1 VKGLCRRFRP
11 DASVPDMAHEG
22 DERAIQFRGP
32 LANGVPARDEGHRGG
47 KLLPRCSDIC
57 AGPHFLSKN
66 HLRMAPSSCDAPP
79 IVVRRGISGR
89 IVCCIAVAMGV
100 ILSLGAM
107 TGTARAASAAVSKP
121 SGIFVFDAAGNATTA
136 VKEVLAGSLP
146 RQDVRGFDWTFSWS
160 TLEPSPGAYQWN
172 VLDNALAA
180 ATGAG
185 FTSQLTV
192 LPGTQAPP
200 WVIAACPDVSVTLLH
215 TQKVVTIAVP
225 TTTCFLNDWTT
236 FIAALGSHLARA
248 TGVTSVQASGLGD
261 QGEMTLSP
269 TTTGTWADVGVT
281 STSLLAGWKQVLTA
295 WRTSLPASI
304 PSALAIEEPL
314 GIGVSNVLG
323 TLIPW
328 VHSHFSSKVW
338 IQQNALRATTSET
351 SGYWPILRK
360 ASTWT
365 NTGWQMF
372 GYGTENG
379 DLETAFKIGLAS
391 HARYFQ
397 IYLADVV
404 DPTKTVALEYLAS
417 QL

>member
-1 VKGLCRRFRP
+1 
-11 DASVPDMAHEG
+11 
-22 DERAIQFRGP
+22 
-32 LANGVPARDEGHRGG
+32 
-47 KLLPRCSDIC
+47 
-57 AGPHFLSKN
+57 
-66 HLRMAPSSCDAPP
+66 
-79 IVVRRGISGR
+79 
-89 IVCCIAVAMGV
+89 MGV
-100 ILSLGAM
+100 VLSLAAM
-107 TGTARAASAAVSKP
+107 TGTARAANSGTSRP
-121 SGIFVFDAAGNATTA
+121 SGIFVFDAAANAANA
-136 VKEVLAGSLP
+136 VS
-146 RQDVRGFDWTFSWS
+146 DVVNGPFPDVQGFDWTVSWS
-160 TLEPSPGAYQWN
+160 TLEPTSGAYQWN
-172 VLDNALAA
+172 VLDSALAA
-180 ATGAG
+180 TAGANKG
-185 FTSQLTV
+185 FTSQITV
-192 LPGTQAPP
+192 LPGTQAPQ
-200 WVIAACPDVSVTLLH
+200 WVITACPDVSITLLH

-236 FIAALGSHLARA
+236 FIAALGAHLASA

-281 STSLLAGWKQVLTA
+281 TTSLLAGWKQVLTA
-295 WRTSLPASI
+295 WRASLPASI

-314 GIGVSNVLG
+314 GIGVSNVLP

-328 VHSHFSSKVW
+328 VHSHFGSKVW

-397 IYLADVV
+397 VYLADIL
-404 DPTKTVALEYLAS
+404 DSTKTAALEYLAS

>member
-1 VKGLCRRFRP
+1 V
-11 DASVPDMAHEG
+11 
-22 DERAIQFRGP
+22 
-32 LANGVPARDEGHRGG
+32 GV
-47 KLLPRCSDIC
+47 
-57 AGPHFLSKN
+57 
-66 HLRMAPSSCDAPP
+66 
-79 IVVRRGISGR
+79 V
-89 IVCCIAVAMGV
+89 
-100 ILSLGAM
+100 LSLAAM
-107 TGTARAASAAVSKP
+107 TGTARAANSGTSRP
-121 SGIFVFDAAGNATTA
+121 SGIFVFDAAANAANA
-136 VKEVLAGSLP
+136 VSGVVNGP
-146 RQDVRGFDWTFSWS
+146 FPDVQGFDWTVSWS
-160 TLEPSPGAYQWN
+160 TLEPTSGVYQWN
-172 VLDNALAA
+172 VLDSALAA
-180 ATGAG
+180 TAGANKG
-185 FTSQLTV
+185 FTSQITV
-192 LPGTQAPP
+192 LPGTQAPQ
-200 WVIAACPDVSVTLLH
+200 WVITACPDVSITLLH

-236 FIAALGSHLARA
+236 FVAALGAHLASA

-281 STSLLAGWKQVLTA
+281 TTSLLAGWKQVLTA

-314 GIGVSNVLG
+314 GIGVSNVLA

-328 VHSHFSSKVW
+328 VHSHFGSKVW

-372 GYGTENG
+372 GFGTENG
-379 DLETAFKIGLAS
+379 DLETAFKIGVAS
-391 HARYFQ
+391 HARYLQ
-397 IYLADVV
+397 VYLADIL
-404 DPTKTVALEYLAS
+404 DSTKTAALEDLAS